1 MPFGRTQHSLFT
13 LRWLAIG
20 ILAVAAISG
29 QTVLNDTKKIA
40 DAQKLLDT
48 LRGDEMRCDVSPR
61 KPHFIF
67 SLRLQA
73 GYLVHVPLMESQAQG
88 QRWIALTRVTS
99 KEGNGKPVYLSDVVQ
114 FPRGGNSQHEATV
127 EGSYWLGAGRYAVQF
142 LMFDERGDVCRK
154 QWQVD
159 ARLNSGVRNFK
170 PILAQGTVAGN
181 SLSEIPAPAAKPAG
195 RLTILLHAASLLQK
209 QTSLGDLDKAM
220 FLDAMIA
227 LMEEMPAASVRLVM
241 FNLEQQREI
250 LRKDGFTTEALPE
263 VARALDA
270 VQPAPVDY
278 SVLQNPTA
286 TVDFIQS
293 LVNQEIHASQPSGA
307 VVFLGPRS
315 IYTDKPSP
323 NVGLPPGAKQQFFY
337 LLWERPPIGSGL
349 SFGPGQQGQV
359 GQMGRDLDPFTGLR
373 GPVGSVY
380 DWPARINFGPNN
392 GPDSIQYTVE
402 QLRGK
407 TLKVDSVESFA
418 NAVAEMAR

>member
-1 MPFGRTQHSLFT
+1 LTVGF
-13 LRWLAIG
+13 
-20 ILAVAAISG
+20 LAVTALSG
-29 QTVLNDTKKIA
+29 QNVLNDPKKIA

-48 LRGDEMRCDVSPR
+48 LRGDEMRCEVSPK

-73 GYLVHVPLMESQAQG
+73 GYLVHVPLTESQVQG
-88 QRWIALTRVTS
+88 QRWIALTRLTS

-142 LMFDERGDVCRK
+142 LMFDERGDVCRN
-154 QWQVD
+154 QWHVD
-159 ARLNSGVRNFK
+159 ARLNSGVRNFT
-170 PILAQGTVAGN
+170 PILALGEVAGN
-181 SLSEIPAPAAKPAG
+181 SVSEVPAPAVKPVG

-209 QTSLGDLDKAM
+209 QSSLGDLDKAM
-220 FLDAMIA
+220 ILDAMVA
-227 LMEEMPAASVRLVM
+227 LMEEMPAVSVRLVM
-241 FNLEQQREI
+241 FNLEQQKEL
-250 LRKDGFTTEALPE
+250 LRKDGFTIEALPE
-263 VARALDA
+263 VARAFDA
-270 VQPAPVDY
+270 VQPATVDY

-293 LVNQEIHASQPSGA
+293 LVKQEIHASEPPGA

-315 IYTDKPSP
+315 IYKDKPAP
-323 NVGLPPGAKQQFFY
+323 NIDLPPDARQRFFY
-337 LLWERPPIGSGL
+337 LLWERPPVGSGL
-349 SFGPGQQGQV
+349 VFGPGQQGQV
-359 GQMGRDLDPFTGLR
+359 GQMGHSIDPFTGLR
-373 GPVGSVY
+373 GPGGSVS
-380 DWPARINFGPNN
+380 DWPTRINFGPNN

-418 NAVAEMAR
+418 NAVAEIVRLSR